1 MANSWTKLLVL
12 RFSSIG
18 DIIQTTSVLNT
29 IKKHYPN
36 CEIGFLTLKKYE
48 PLLFNHPSV
57 DHLHSINTD
66 TSIKSISDLI
76 ENREYQIIV
85 DLHSS
90 IRSKLIRKNVRS
102 IKSYSVLKPRKNR
115 FSLFLNHRNN
125 FDTLFNQKNWLH
137 EPLKILLPK
146 DYEPSEIS
154 LNVTE
159 KEKRNAI
166 ELLNE
171 NGLNN
176 KKYFTLIPGAA
187 WSQKQ
192 WAVEKYIELVNI
204 CGKKYDIT
212 PILLGSSDDVICKKI
227 RLNTS
232 IKSIDL
238 SGKTNIRQAIAILSS
253 SILSIGSD
261 TGFTYAS
268 EALAVPTVA
277 ILGPT
282 SFETGAGVLSKNSI
296 NIQKNDIW
304 CRPCSQN
311 GSFPCYRQTQYCMD
325 KINIS
330 DVFNNV
336 EKLLT
341 QP

>member
-1 MANSWTKLLVL
+1 MANSWTKLLFL

-29 IKKHYPN
+29 IKKYHPN
-36 CEIGFLTLKKYE
+36 YKIDFLTLKKYE
-48 PLLFNHPSV
+48 SLLFNHPSV
-57 DHLHSINTD
+57 DRLHSVNAD
-66 TSIKSISDLI
+66 TSIKSIKDLI
-76 ENREYQIIV
+76 EKSEYQIII

-90 IRSKLIRKNVRS
+90 VRSKLIRKNVSS
-102 IKSYSVLKPRKNR
+102 IQSFSVSKPRKNR

-125 FDTLFNQKNWLH
+125 FNARFNQKNWLH
-137 EPLKILLPK
+137 EPLKSLLPK

-159 KEKRNAI
+159 KEKINAI
-166 ELLNE
+166 DLLNE

-192 WAVEKYIELVNI
+192 WAVEKYIELINI
-204 CGKKYDIT
+204 CGKKYDII
-212 PILLGSSDDVICKKI
+212 PVLLGSGDDIICKKI
-227 RLNTS
+227 RLDSS
-232 IKSIDL
+232 IKTIDL
-238 SGKTNIRQAIAILSS
+238 NGKTNIRQAIAVISS

-268 EALAVPTVA
+268 EALAVPTIA

-282 SFETGAGVLSKNSI
+282 SFETGAGVLSKNCI

-325 KINIS
+325 KINTS
-330 DVFNNV
+330 DVYNNV
-336 EKLLT
+336 EKLLA
-341 QP
+341 QL